1 MQEVWK
7 SLIEYNN
14 LIEVSSFGRVRR
26 LQGKSEML
34 KPRLDKSGYLYVHI
48 RVSKLG
54 INKMVKVHRLVAK
67 AFLPNPNNYP
77 IINHKN
83 EIKTDNR
90 VENLEWCTHKYNTNY
105 GASLEKRA
113 FNSRNQE
120 HRSCPILQYS
130 LNGEFIQEFPSFKE
144 VQRYLGKSYSNVWK
158 VCNGKKES
166 AYGYKW
172 SYKYIDGNKID
183 IPNSYSWFEDLYG
196 IKIST
201 ILQDLP
207 FNLAC
212 AIKYVLRAGHKSEE
226 GYTEKD
232 KTIEDLE
239 KAIFYIKDEIERIK
253 NDKERV

>member
-34 KPRLDKSGYLYVHI
+34 KPRLDKGGYLYVHI

-90 VENLEWCTHKYNTNY
+90 VENLEWCT
-105 GASLEKRA
+105 R
-113 FNSRNQE
+113 QE
-120 HRSCPILQYS
+120 NMINRRR
-130 LNGEFIQEFPSFKE
+130 K
-144 VQRYLGKSYSNVWK
+144 
-158 VCNGKKES
+158 
-166 AYGYKW
+166 
-172 SYKYIDGNKID
+172 
-183 IPNSYSWFEDLYG
+183 
-196 IKIST
+196 
-201 ILQDLP
+201 
-207 FNLAC
+207 
-212 AIKYVLRAGHKSEE
+212 
-226 GYTEKD
+226 
-232 KTIEDLE
+232 
-239 KAIFYIKDEIERIK
+239 
-253 NDKERV
+253 